1 MKLTYF
7 SPVPWDSYEQRPHYF
22 VRDFLNAGGESVT
35 WINPYPA
42 RLPNWRDLTRQDL
55 RDPPLLLK
63 RPPALR
69 VLSPGSLPI
78 DPLPG
83 GSTVNEAL
91 FWRRLLDDLRREEP
105 GGPTIVGI
113 GRPTELALA
122 ALRTLTSAWSFYDAM
137 DDFPEFYSGQ
147 SRAATARV
155 ELAIAKSVS
164 RIFVSAG
171 RLAEKFREA
180 GPPVT
185 LLPNAF
191 DMSLLPPATAR
202 DAGSIRVGFV
212 GCIGS
217 WFDWEATGR
226 LACAINPVPVTLV
239 GPIASQPPGALP
251 PNIDLQPRCPQPDA
265 VRWLADFSAG
275 LIPFLRNTL
284 TASIDPIKYY
294 QYRGAG
300 LPVLTTRF
308 GDMAARGE
316 GEDTYFID
324 DPAGPLAA
332 FERSQR
338 RRLPADDVLRFR
350 IANDWAE
357 RFRMTRIWQTR

>member
-22 VRDFLNAGGESVT
+22 VRDFLNAGGTSVT

-42 RLPNWRDLTRQDL
+42 RLPNWRDLMRQDL
-55 RDPPLLLK
+55 RDPPLVLPK
-63 RPPALR
+63 PSGLR
-69 VLSPGSLPI
+69 VVSPGSLPI

-83 GSTVNEAL
+83 GAAVNETL
-91 FWRRLLDDLRREEP
+91 FWRRLLDDLRREES
-105 GGPTIVGI
+105 GGHTIVGI
-113 GRPTELALA
+113 GRPTELAFT
-122 ALRTLTSAWSFYDAM
+122 ALRTLAVAWSFYDAM
-137 DDFPEFYSGQ
+137 DDFPEFYGGQ

-155 ELAIAKSVS
+155 EAAIATNVS
-164 RIFVSAG
+164 RIFVSSA
-171 RLAEKFREA
+171 RLADKFAGA

-191 DMSLLPPATAR
+191 EMSLLPAVRAKDATPP
-202 DAGSIRVGFV
+202 RVGFV
-212 GCIGS
+212 GYIGS
-217 WFDWEATGR
+217 WFDWDATVR
-226 LACAINPVPVTLV
+226 LAIAINPVPLTLV
-239 GPIASQPPGALP
+239 GPIASPAPGALP
-251 PNIDLQPRCPQPDA
+251 PNIDLQPPCPQADA
-265 VRWLADFSAG
+265 VRWLAGFSAG

-300 LPVLTTRF
+300 MPVLTTRF
-308 GDMAARGE
+308 GEMAARGE
-316 GEDTYFID
+316 EENTYFID

-332 FERSQR
+332 FERSQTR
-338 RRLPADDVLRFR
+338 RPSTDDVLRFR

>member
-22 VRDFLNAGGESVT
+22 VRDFLRGGGESVT
-35 WINPYPA
+35 WINPYPS
-42 RLPNWRDLTRQDL
+42 RLPNWRDLARQDL
-55 RDPPLLLK
+55 RDPPLILPK
-63 RPPALR
+63 PPALR

-83 GSTVNEAL
+83 GAAINETL
-91 FWRRLLDDLRREEP
+91 FWRRLLDDLRRGDS
-105 GGPTIVGI
+105 GGSTIVGI

-122 ALRTLTSAWSFYDAM
+122 ALRTLAATWSFYDAM

-155 ELAIAKSVS
+155 ESAIAKEVS
-164 RIFVSAG
+164 RIFVSSA
-171 RLAEKFREA
+171 RLAEKFAGA

-185 LLPNAF
+185 FVPNGF
-191 DMSLLPPATAR
+191 DMSLLPAVREKDTGA
-202 DAGSIRVGFV
+202 ARVGFV
-212 GCIGS
+212 GCVGS
-217 WFDWEATGR
+217 WFDWEVTAR
-226 LACAINPVPVTLV
+226 LASAINPVPVTLV
-239 GPIASQPPGALP
+239 GPIASPPPGGLP
-251 PNIDLQPRCPQPDA
+251 SNIEFHPPCPQPDA
-265 VRWLADFSAG
+265 VKWLASFSAG

-284 TASIDPIKYY
+284 TASVDPIKYY

-308 GDMAARGE
+308 GEMAARGDDH
-316 GEDTYFID
+316 DTFFID

-332 FERSQR
+332 FERSQAR
-338 RRLPADDVLRFR
+338 QLPIDDVRRFR

-357 RFRMTRIWQTR
+357 RFRTTRIWQTR